1 MRACLSRILP
11 LTAAALSLAS
21 AGGARAETQLNYW
34 LWDALQA
41 PHYQKCADAFHA
53 KHPDITVKVTQYG
66 WTDYWTTLSTGFVS
80 GEAPDVFAD
89 HLRSYPEFVSNNQIM
104 DLTPLVQRD
113 KVDTGIYKPGLVDL
127 WTRDGKLYG
136 MPKDWDTVAL
146 VYNKDML
153 DKAGVTVDELKNA
166 TWNPKDG
173 GSFEK
178 ILARLSLDAN
188 GKRGDEPG
196 FDPKRVVQYG
206 LIAPKIGPDAYGQT
220 QWSWLAASAGFK
232 FIDEPWGTKYHYDDP
247 VLAETLT
254 WLRDLWLKKGYA
266 LPQKDVGGLGGTAL
280 LGAGKGAIVPDGS
293 WNSTWYAQNVSFP
306 YGFVPLPKGPQ
317 GRKSMFNGL
326 GDSIWTGTK
335 HPDEAWE
342 WVKFLGS
349 MECQGIIGK
358 AGVVFP
364 AIPEA
369 AKMAQDAFAARGQ
382 DVTAFTSEATP
393 DQTFLY
399 PITDY
404 SPQVVS
410 TMNVAFDKIF
420 LEDVP
425 VAPLLKDANDQ
436 VNALFQ

>member
-1 MRACLSRILP
+1 MRVSLSRILQ
-11 LTAAALSLAS
+11 LSVATLSLAA
-21 AGGARAETQLNYW
+21 AGGTARAETQLNYW

-41 PHYQKCADAFHA
+41 PHYAECAAAFTA

-66 WTDYWTTLSTGFVS
+66 WLDYWTTLSTGFVS

-89 HLRSYPEFVSNNQIM
+89 HLRSYPEFVANSQIM
-104 DLTPLVQRD
+104 DLTPMVERD
-113 KVDTGIYKPGLVDL
+113 KVDTKIYSPGLVDL

-146 VYNKDML
+146 VYNKEML
-153 DKAGVTVDELKNA
+153 DKAGVTVDELRAA

-178 ILARLSLDAN
+178 ILARLSLDAS
-188 GKRGDEPG
+188 GKRGDEAG
-196 FDPKRVVQYG
+196 FDPKNVVQYG
-206 LIAPKIGPDAYGQT
+206 LITPKIDGYGQT
-220 QWSWLAASAGFK
+220 QWSWLAVSAGFK
-232 FIDEPWGTKYHYDDP
+232 FTDGPWGTKYHYDDP

-254 WLRDLWLKKGYA
+254 WLRDLSLKKGYG
-266 LPQKDVGGLGGTAL
+266 LPQKDVGALGGTAL
-280 LGAGKGAIVPDGS
+280 LGARKGAIVADGS
-293 WNSTWYAQNVSFP
+293 WNSTWYGKNVSFA
-306 YGFVPLPKGPQ
+306 YGFVPLPTGPQ

-349 MECQGIIGK
+349 ADCQGIIGK

-364 AIPEA
+364 AIPAA
-369 AKMAQDAFAARGQ
+369 AKIAQDAFATRGQ

-399 PITDY
+399 PITDF
-404 SPQVVS
+404 SPQILS
-410 TMNVAFDKIF
+410 TMNVAFDRIF

-425 VAPLLKDANDQ
+425 VAPLLKEANDQ
-436 VNALFQ
+436 VNALFE